1 MLGRSMNRA
10 LGISSISFTVEAFAV
25 VVVVVVVI
33 ADDLDCIFEGIR
45 VVS

>member
-1 MLGRSMNRA
+1 MNRA
-10 LGISSISFTVEAFAV
+10 FGISSISFTVEAFG

>member
-10 LGISSISFTVEAFAV
+10 LGISSISFTVEAFGV